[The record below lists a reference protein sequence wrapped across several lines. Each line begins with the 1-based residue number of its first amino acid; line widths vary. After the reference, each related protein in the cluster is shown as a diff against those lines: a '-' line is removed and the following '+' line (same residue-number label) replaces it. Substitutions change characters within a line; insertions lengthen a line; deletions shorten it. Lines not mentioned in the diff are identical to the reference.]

1 MAVEVDGSGE
11 MFGPGRPIPLFQ
23 TGIDN
28 PEAGGSVWGL
38 TPDARQLFLSLGS
51 ADDDMAGIHVVL
63 NWFEELKA
71 RVPTN

>member
-1 MAVEVDGSGE
+1 

-63 NWFEELKA
+63 NWVEELKA